1 MNNPVKDIS
10 THTNFEQIRRDFP
23 VLKQEVN
30 GHPLVYLDNAASSQ
44 MPSVVA
50 DRLDHYHRY
59 EHANVHRGIHSL
71 SQKATDSFELT
82 RKKIQKFINAGSE
95 HEIIYTTGGTDS
107 INLVANSYGRSHF
120 SEGDEIILSEMEH
133 HANIVPWQMIAQQTG
148 AKIKVIPV
156 LDDGT
161 LDLDG
166 YKKLLNAKTKMVGI
180 VHVSNALG
188 TVNPV
193 QEITA
198 LAHEND
204 ALVLIDGAQAVPHQ
218 TVDVQEIGCDFY
230 AFSAHKMC
238 GPTGFGILFGRHELL
253 EKMPPYRGGGDMIDK
268 VSFEET
274 TYNTIPF
281 KFEAGT
287 PPIAAGIGLGTAVDY
302 LNSIGM
308 DKISAREDELV
319 GYALDRLKDVAGL
332 RLIGNADNRASVVS
346 FVFDDIHAHDVG
358 TILDKKGIAIRT
370 GHHCAQPIL
379 RRFNVSATAR
389 LSLSFYNNED
399 DVDRFIEGLIYVKE
413 FFDM

>member
-1 MNNPVKDIS
+1 MTNPVNDIS
-10 THTNFEQIRRDFP
+10 TQTDFEQVRLDFP
-23 VLKQEVN
+23 VLKQEIN
-30 GHPLVYLDNAASSQ
+30 SHPLVYLDNAASSQ

-50 DRLDHYHRY
+50 GRLDHYHRY

-71 SQKATDSFELT
+71 SQKATDAFELT

-95 HEIIYTTGGTDS
+95 HEIIYTTGTTDS
-107 INLVANSYGRSHF
+107 INLVANSYGKSNF

-148 AKIKVIPV
+148 AKIRVIPV

-161 LDLDG
+161 LDLDE
-166 YKKLLNAKTKMVGI
+166 YRKLLNAKTKMVAV
-180 VHVSNALG
+180 VHISNALG

-193 QEITA
+193 REITA

-204 ALVLIDGAQAVPHQ
+204 AVVLIDGAQAVPHE

-253 EKMPPYRGGGDMIDK
+253 EEMPPYRGGGDMIDK

-308 DKISAREDELV
+308 DRIAAREDELV
-319 GYALDRLKDVAGL
+319 RYALNRLREVDGL
-332 RLIGNADNRASVVS
+332 RFIGNADNRASVIS

-399 DVDRFIEGLIYVKE
+399 DIDRFIDGLFYVKD